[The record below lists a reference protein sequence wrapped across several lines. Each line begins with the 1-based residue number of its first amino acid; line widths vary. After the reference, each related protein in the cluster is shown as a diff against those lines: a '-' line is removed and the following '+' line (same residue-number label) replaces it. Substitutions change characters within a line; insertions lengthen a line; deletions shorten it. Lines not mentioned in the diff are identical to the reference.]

1 MISLIKK
8 IYKMLPK
15 KERKIVLENFFSLS
29 TLQGINYIL
38 PILFL
43 PYLIRVLGPE
53 KFGLLAFAQAFVQ
66 YFLIFTDYGFSLTA
80 TREIALCQDK
90 KDKVCQIFSSVLTVK
105 IILAGISLLILALIL
120 KFVPKFSNDWEVY
133 VLSFGT
139 VIGNTFFPVWF
150 FQGTEKMRY
159 ISGLNII
166 SGILFTLGIFIFVKG
181 PSDYLIVPFLNSL
194 LALIVGLAGL
204 SIVFSKFN
212 MGFIIQTYPDIRQ
225 KIKAGWNI
233 FSSTL
238 AINAYTATRVF
249 ALGILTNNTLTGY
262 YAIAERF
269 ANIIQ
274 TFPLISFS
282 QALYP
287 RISRIFSKNKKKAF
301 VLMNKIQQVTTNS
314 FSISL
319 PIVFISAPLIIR
331 IVCGH
336 NYADATLALRLLLLS
351 IFFIGANAFKVQF
364 LLVCGQTKNYAKI
377 HTIMALVGLPLI
389 FIGIYFLSFTG
400 AAVAAVIIEGG
411 IFILTSRRIMRIEKN
426 LKG

>member
-1 MISLIKK
+1 
-8 IYKMLPK
+8 MLPK